1 MWGNLFREK
10 GFPHTPS
17 KKHSH
22 NNYPNKI
29 VSSRIDSRRAPLG
42 ALLLSQKIRVAKR
55 RGGNEKHHSVVFEP
69 HRDRTG
75 VRPTETLIFKK
86 VE

>member
-1 MWGNLFREK
+1 MEELWGNLFREK

-29 VSSRIDSRRAPLG
+29 VSSRIDSRREHFARFCYRKKSG
-42 ALLLSQKIRVAKR
+42 A
-55 RGGNEKHHSVVFEP
+55 
-69 HRDRTG
+69 
-75 VRPTETLIFKK
+75 TETLIFKK